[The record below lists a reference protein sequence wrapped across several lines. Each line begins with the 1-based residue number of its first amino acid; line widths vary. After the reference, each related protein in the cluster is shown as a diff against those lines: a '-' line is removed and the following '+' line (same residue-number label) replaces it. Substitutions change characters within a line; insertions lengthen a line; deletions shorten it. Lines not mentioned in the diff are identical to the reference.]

1 MDPTEAQQISTSPDE
16 LQDLQD
22 DFVIHQQT
30 EPEPEG
36 EITKDIESNKPK
48 RPRSEKQIAA
58 FEKARKALAEKRAAK
73 AAGKAQ
79 NKAKPGRPP
88 KVKSTVD
95 AEVREVPPPT
105 RPTPKK
111 GRKPKVRYVEM
122 MQSSSS
128 DTESSESEPD
138 EVVYVQQRRRKAK
151 GRKQQNKKKQQQQ
164 RVIYVDETSSSDD
177 EHEPSPHPPL
187 SSLYSFV

>member
-1 MDPTEAQQISTSPDE
+1 MDPTEAQQISECPDE
-16 LQDLQD
+16 VKDLQD

-73 AAGKAQ
+73 AASKAQ

-88 KVKSTVD
+88 KVKSE
-95 AEVREVPPPT
+95 EVKVQEVPST
-105 RPTPKK
+105 RPTPSK

-122 MQSSSS
+122 MAESSSS
-128 DTESSESEPD
+128 SSESEPD
-138 EVVYVQQRRRKAK
+138 EVVYVRP
-151 GRKQQNKKKQQQQ
+151 RKQKKRSKKRQQKQAQ
-164 RVIYVDETSSSDD
+164 RVVYVDDTSSSEDD
-177 EHEPSPHPPL
+177 DTPPL

>member
-88 KVKSTVD
+88 KVKST
-95 AEVREVPPPT
+95 EVHAVPPT
-105 RPTPKK
+105 RATPKK
-111 GRKPKVRYVEM
+111 GMKPKVRYVEM
-122 MQSSSS
+122 MPSSSS
-128 DTESSESEPD
+128 ESSDSEPD
-138 EVVYVQQRRRKAK
+138 EVVYVQRRPRRQRKTK
-151 GRKQQNKKKQQQQ
+151 RKQDT
-164 RVIYVDETSSSDD
+164 RLVYVEDDTSSSDD
-177 EHEPSPHPPL
+177 DTTPPPL
-187 SSLYSFV
+187 QSLYSFV

>member
-1 MDPTEAQQISTSPDE
+1 MDPTEAQQISECPDE
-16 LQDLQD
+16 VKDLQD

-73 AAGKAQ
+73 AADKAQ

-88 KVKSTVD
+88 KVKSAVD
-95 AEVREVPPPT
+95 AEVREVPPT

-122 MQSSSS
+122 MAESSSS
-128 DTESSESEPD
+128 SS
-138 EVVYVQQRRRKAK
+138 A
-151 GRKQQNKKKQQQQ
+151 
-164 RVIYVDETSSSDD
+164 TA
-177 EHEPSPHPPL
+177 H
-187 SSLYSFV
+187 

>member
-105 RPTPKK
+105 RPPSKK

-128 DTESSESEPD
+128 ETESEPD
-138 EVVYVQQRRRKAK
+138 EVVYVQRPRKTK
-151 GRKQQNKKKQQQQ
+151 RKTKRKKDT
-164 RVIYVDETSSSDD
+164 RFVYVESSSSDD
-177 EHEPSPHPPL
+177 DLPPPL
-187 SSLYSFV
+187 TSLYSFV

>member
-1 MDPTEAQQISTSPDE
+1 MDPTEAQQISNSPDE

-88 KVKSTVD
+88 KVKSAVD
-95 AEVREVPPPT
+95 AEVREVT
-105 RPTPKK
+105 PTPPQKK

-122 MQSSSS
+122 MAESSSS
-128 DTESSESEPD
+128 SSAVES
-138 EVVYVQQRRRKAK
+138 
-151 GRKQQNKKKQQQQ
+151 
-164 RVIYVDETSSSDD
+164 
-177 EHEPSPHPPL
+177 
-187 SSLYSFV
+187 

>member
-1 MDPTEAQQISTSPDE
+1 MDPTEAQQISECPDE
-16 LQDLQD
+16 VKDLQD

-88 KVKSTVD
+88 KVKSAVD
-95 AEVREVPPPT
+95 AEVREVTPPT
-105 RPTPKK
+105 RPPQKK
-111 GRKPKVRYVEM
+111 GRKPK
-122 MQSSSS
+122 
-128 DTESSESEPD
+128 
-138 EVVYVQQRRRKAK
+138 A
-151 GRKQQNKKKQQQQ
+151 
-164 RVIYVDETSSSDD
+164 
-177 EHEPSPHPPL
+177 
-187 SSLYSFV
+187 